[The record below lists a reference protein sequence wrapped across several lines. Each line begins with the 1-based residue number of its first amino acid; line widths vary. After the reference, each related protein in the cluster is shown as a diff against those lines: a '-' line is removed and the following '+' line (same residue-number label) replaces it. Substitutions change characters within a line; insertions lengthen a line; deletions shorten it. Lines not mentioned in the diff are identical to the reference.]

1 MGRVRRPKVESSLPT
16 YIYIYIYMTATD
28 FYIQYDK
35 GMHISYLVAG
45 SPESEASWQLIREPS
60 LAAPGPS
67 GDPWGWFLFGRST
80 GYSRLY
86 ESWGNITSLA
96 KS

>member
-1 MGRVRRPKVESSLPT
+1 ML
-16 YIYIYIYMTATD
+16 ATD

-67 GDPWGWFLFGRST
+67 GDPWGWSCQP
-80 GYSRLY
+80 
-86 ESWGNITSLA
+86 ITTPHGC
-96 KS
+96 